1 MRQLSEHDA
10 AYIYSDSAHANS
22 NLTLLHIYDQSTAPG
37 GVLRFKQILAHVES
51 RLDKLPNFRE
61 KILRVPLDLDYP
73 YWIEDE
79 SFNIEY
85 HVRHIALPKPG
96 DWRQF
101 CIQSSRIHARS
112 LDLQRPLWE
121 MYVIE
126 GLDSFLDLP
135 VGSFAVLLKIHHAA
149 IDVAHGNEITS
160 LLHDL
165 SPVAALPSPVAP
177 WFPET
182 APGNLQLLWR
192 AGFNLATLPL
202 RLAQPLGNSWTALKA
217 TATTFASEI
226 LGRPQPFPTTRFNT
240 EVSPHR
246 VFETRR
252 FALSD
257 FKTIR
262 ALVPGAS
269 VNDVVLAV
277 CAGGLRSYL
286 YKQDELPK
294 QSLVAAAPIAVHS
307 DLETVAPGNYS
318 WVRVGLGTDI
328 EDPVQRLAAIQ
339 QASSSSEVMAQALS
353 ARELTL
359 LAQQA
364 PSLAIVATSKML
376 RSASA
381 LLGDWA
387 PLANCAITNVPGSR
401 EPLYL
406 LGARLTYLSAIM
418 PISDGM
424 GLVFSVTGYND
435 TIVVSFTSCYEQLPD
450 PEVLAQ
456 CLRDSFQEYLALAQL
471 PVPFQRSKSAKK
483 RAGPNQVVQAAS
495 GRQLKTQPG
504 RSAAGM
510 GRAIP

>member
-37 GVLRFKQILAHVES
+37 GVVRFKQILAHVES
-51 RLDKLPNFRE
+51 RLGKLPNFRE
-61 KILRVPLDLDYP
+61 RVLRVPLDLDYP

-79 SFNIEY
+79 NFNIEY

-101 CIQSSRIHARS
+101 CIQSARIHARP

-149 IDVAHGNEITS
+149 IDVTHGNEITS

-165 SPVAALPSPVAP
+165 SPVATTPPPAAP

-182 APGNLQLLWR
+182 APGNLQLLCL
-192 AGFNLATLPL
+192 AGLNLATLPL
-202 RLAQPLGNSWTALKA
+202 RLAQPLSNSWTALKA
-217 TATTFASEI
+217 TVATFAGEF
-226 LGRPQPFPTTRFNT
+226 LGRPQAFPITRFNT

-252 FALSD
+252 FALAD

-262 ALVPGAS
+262 GLVPGAT
-269 VNDVVLAV
+269 VNDVVHAV
-277 CAGGLRSYL
+277 CAGGLRNYL
-286 YKQDELPK
+286 NQQDELPL
-294 QSLVAAAPIAVHS
+294 QSLVAAAPIAVQS
-307 DLETVAPGNYS
+307 DLNDDARRNPSSNYS
-318 WVRVGLGTDI
+318 WVRVSLGTDI

-339 QASSSSEVMAQALS
+339 QASSSSDVMAQALS

-406 LGARLTYLSAIM
+406 LGARLSYLSAIM

-435 TIVVSFTSCYEQLPD
+435 TIVVSFTSCYEQLSD

-456 CLRDSFQEYLALAQL
+456 CLRDSFQEYLALTRTAAPRKPRAVVRKTPKARAVSAKL
-471 PVPFQRSKSAKK
+471 ARPRRRVPDGKSA
-483 RAGPNQVVQAAS
+483 AAS
-495 GRQLKTQPG
+495 V
-504 RSAAGM
+504 
-510 GRAIP
+510 

>member
-37 GVLRFKQILAHVES
+37 GVVRFKQILAHVES

-73 YWIEDE
+73 YWVEDE
-79 SFNIEY
+79 NFNIEY

-101 CIQSSRIHARS
+101 CIQSSRIHART

-135 VGSFAVLLKIHHAA
+135 AGSFAVLLKIHHAA
-149 IDVAHGNEITS
+149 IDVTHGNEITS

-165 SPVAALPSPVAP
+165 SPVASVPAPAAP

-182 APGNLQLLWR
+182 PPGNLQLLWL
-192 AGFNLATLPL
+192 AGLNMATLPL
-202 RLAQPLGNSWTALKA
+202 RLAQPLSNSWTALKA
-217 TATTFASEI
+217 TVKTFAGEF
-226 LGRPQPFPTTRFNT
+226 LGKPHAFPITRFNT

-252 FALSD
+252 FALAD
-257 FKTIR
+257 FKAIR

-277 CAGGLRSYL
+277 CAGGLRNYL
-286 YKQDELPK
+286 YKQDELPL
-294 QSLVAAAPIAVHS
+294 QSLVAAAPVAVHS
-307 DLETVAPGNYS
+307 ESDGDLESDATGNYS

-328 EDPVQRLAAIQ
+328 ADPVQRLAAIQ

-353 ARELTL
+353 ARELSL

-406 LGARLTYLSAIM
+406 LGARLSFLSAIR

-424 GLVFSVTGYND
+424 GLVFSVTGYSD
-435 TIVVSFTSCYEQLPD
+435 TIVVSFTSCYEQLSD

-456 CLRDSFQEYLALAQL
+456 CLRDSFQEYLALTRKAA
-471 PVPFQRSKSAKK
+471 PRKP
-483 RAGPNQVVQAAS
+483 RAVA
-495 GRQLKTQPG
+495 RKQP
-504 RSAAGM
+504 RTTA
-510 GRAIP
+510 PQNL

>member
-10 AYIYSDSAHANS
+10 AYIYSDNAHANS

-37 GVLRFKQILAHVES
+37 GVVRFKQIMAHVES

-73 YWIEDE
+73 YWVEDE
-79 SFNIEY
+79 NFNIEY

-101 CIQSSRIHARS
+101 CIQSSRIHARP

-149 IDVAHGNEITS
+149 IDVTHGNEITS

-165 SPVAALPSPVAP
+165 SPVASVPAPAAP

-182 APGNLQLLWR
+182 PPGNLQLLWL
-192 AGFNLATLPL
+192 AGLNMATLPL

-217 TATTFASEI
+217 TVKTFAGEI
-226 LGRPQPFPTTRFNT
+226 LGKPHAFPITRFNT

-252 FALSD
+252 FALAD
-257 FKTIR
+257 FKAIR

-277 CAGGLRSYL
+277 CAGGLRNYL
-286 YKQDELPK
+286 YKQDELPL

-307 DLETVAPGNYS
+307 DQDGDLESDATGNYS

-328 EDPVQRLAAIQ
+328 ADPVQRLAVIQ

-406 LGARLTYLSAIM
+406 LGARLSYLSAIM

-435 TIVVSFTSCYEQLPD
+435 TIVVSFTSCYEQLSDPD
-450 PEVLAQ
+450 VLAQ
-456 CLRDSFQEYLALAQL
+456 CLRDSFQEYLALAHRAA
-471 PVPFQRSKSAKK
+471 PRTPRKVVAKKSRPTAVPARVSKPRRRVTDNKSA
-483 RAGPNQVVQAAS
+483 AAS
-495 GRQLKTQPG
+495 V
-504 RSAAGM
+504 
-510 GRAIP
+510 